1 MTHEA
6 AFKTVFRAKKGTKR
20 RSRHLVSVLMCYLR
34 YFDRIPKKWIFSRKL
49 LRVIQVH
56 ELESRERV
64 MTEEI
69 HIAGSTAL
77 GAFVVDINFI
87 WLCLLSWAYLV
98 LVNILAYKRLQRIHP
113 SRKLQRM
120 NVKRKRNAFLNMWN
134 YFNIAV
140 LWLDISVIAYC
151 YARSGNCVLIY
162 ESETSYTNGSAVL
175 IINIAICYVAQ
186 IFNFSLHKDEYMK
199 ITNFLSTAFH
209 DEVSRLIYRDV
220 ATVKWMANCGHWKSN
235 SNGSRDFVST
245 HTEVFYLF

>member
-1 MTHEA
+1 M
-6 AFKTVFRAKKGTKR
+6 
-20 RSRHLVSVLMCYLR
+20 
-34 YFDRIPKKWIFSRKL
+34 
-49 LRVIQVH
+49 IQVH

-209 DEVSRLIYRDV
+209 NEVSRLIYRDV